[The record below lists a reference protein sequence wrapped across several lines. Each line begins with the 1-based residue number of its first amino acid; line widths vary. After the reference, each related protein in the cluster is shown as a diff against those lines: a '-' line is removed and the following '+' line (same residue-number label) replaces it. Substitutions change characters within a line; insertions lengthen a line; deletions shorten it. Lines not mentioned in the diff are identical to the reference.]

1 MPLVVRVQSSALWRL
16 YKWTSGSLKV
26 SQKVRS
32 PTKETLQPKNETQK
46 MKLCATLLSAH
57 LVSAAPNHDSDR
69 FRRQSAGSSGS
80 IVSWDGLQHPDGW
93 EPNCALRSTGLNH
106 VPGVCTQYYEC
117 LNGQPTGVFNEIV
130 RNCDPGTY
138 WHPGFLICQF
148 DWQVN
153 CDAEFRQPV
162 TCQVAES
169 ELSQCL
175 DQFAGSIQ
183 FDGRVFEVVSLDRL
197 MYNTGPTR
205 FYKETGGDEFIY
217 FDGQYDQW
225 RIGGGSEGTQA
236 VDCTTLPI
244 CA

>member
-1 MPLVVRVQSSALWRL
+1 
-16 YKWTSGSLKV
+16 
-26 SQKVRS
+26 
-32 PTKETLQPKNETQK
+32 

-93 EPNCALRSTGLNH
+93 EPDCALRSTGKNH

-117 LNGQPTGVFNEIV
+117 LNGQPTGAFNAIV
-130 RNCDPGTY
+130 RNCGPGTY
-138 WHPGFLICQF
+138 WHSGLQICGFA
-148 DWQVN
+148 WQAN
-153 CDAEFRQPV
+153 CDAAFRQPLTTTSQPV
-162 TCQVAES
+162 TTTSRTQSGCQVAES

-183 FDGRVFEVVSLDRL
+183 FEGRSFEVVSLDRL
-197 MYNTGPTR
+197 IYNTGPTR

-236 VDCTTLPI
+236 VDCTTLPV